1 MDRND
6 HIGELINMTQ
16 LKENTFHFTV
26 SELIDELRKMPADMP
41 VVTTGYDSGYENFY
55 QPEIHKLKHEPDNL
69 YPYGEFQLA
78 DADDKDTFDA
88 VILER
93 VVRYD

>member
-1 MDRND
+1 MIHLNKD
-6 HIGELINMTQ
+6 
-16 LKENTFHFTV
+16 TFHFTV
-26 SELIDELRKMPADMP
+26 SELIEELQKLPADLP
-41 VVTTGYDSGYENFY
+41 VISTGYDSGYENFY

-78 DADDKDTFDA
+78 DSDDKDAFDA